1 MFYHIMRGPSIPWCS
16 YNCRLFSFRY
26 YVTNFTISYQ
36 KQNVWN
42 FITELGMTMK
52 PVAFESYS
60 FGIYLFK
67 VNNRNTTTR
76 CETCSKLRIETP
88 ERSPD
93 LRHEKFNGNLR
104 YVAAFIEK
112 KVFIQWVTLYAL
124 NLVTSQLTF
133 TYSKPSIK
141 TLEKGVKYVQN

>member
-1 MFYHIMRGPSIPWCS
+1 
-16 YNCRLFSFRY
+16 
-26 YVTNFTISYQ
+26 
-36 KQNVWN
+36 
-42 FITELGMTMK
+42 MK

-60 FGIYLFK
+60 VGIYLFK
-67 VNNRNTTTR
+67 VNNRNSTTR

-93 LRHEKFNGNLR
+93 LRHARFNGNLR

-112 KVFIQWVTLYAL
+112 KVFIQWVTFYAL
-124 NLVTSQLTF
+124 HLVTSHLTF
-133 TYSKPSIK
+133 TYLKPSIK